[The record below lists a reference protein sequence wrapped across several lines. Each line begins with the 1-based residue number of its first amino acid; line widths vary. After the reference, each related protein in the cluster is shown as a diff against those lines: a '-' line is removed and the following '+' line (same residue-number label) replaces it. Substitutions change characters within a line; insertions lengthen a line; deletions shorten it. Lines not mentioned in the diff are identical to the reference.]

1 MPVRRNT
8 SKTLALLSV
17 SCLGLAALAACGGGS
32 SASSASSGGSAA
44 GAPQRGGTL
53 TVAWDYDPPT
63 MDLLHYATG
72 EGSTFVSGD
81 QWADW
86 EVFDALAYENPTTGA
101 LVMETAKSITSTGP
115 SVWTITLK
123 PGIKFTD
130 GTPYDAAAIEF
141 NYKRAQD
148 PANTSYDELYA
159 DEIKTMQVVNPLTL
173 KLTLTAADSEFGRVI
188 AKELCFIGSPA
199 AIKSEGAQFGLHP
212 VGAGPFILTN
222 WIHGSQLTL
231 VRNPHYWNAPYPYV
245 NKLIINIIP
254 NNTQRLN
261 ALLSGQDLL
270 IGSGIE
276 PQIVP
281 QATAQ
286 GFKALEVNQPIGGE
300 GFVFDTVTAPFN
312 SLLARRAVA
321 AALDYKGMDQAVFNG
336 LYPAVTHLID
346 QPSPFYNAADAMPS
360 YNPTLAQ
367 QLLNQYFAQTG
378 KPLTFTMLVS
388 QNSYPEGEYFVSQ
401 LEGQFKH
408 IAPKY
413 EEIADAA
420 FIGELATH
428 KFQMSVDAIGGY
440 APEPGFSL
448 AFSGKSPENFGGLN
462 DPTLNAALQTGL
474 TSDDLS
480 TQVQAYNTVQSQVIA
495 QLPLVLTY
503 PNAAWAIYS
512 TKVHNVQA
520 SAGYPLY
527 QYMWVSS

>member
-1 MPVRRNT
+1 MPTRRHAP
-8 SKTLALLSV
+8 KILVLLSLA
-17 SCLGLAALAACGGGS
+17 SLGLAACGGGGGGS
-32 SASSASSGGSAA
+32 SSTSNTSASGT
-44 GAPQRGGTL
+44 PQHGGTL

-63 MDLLHYATG
+63 MDLLHAATG
-72 EGSTFVSGD
+72 EGATFVSGD
-81 QWADW
+81 QWDDW
-86 EVFDALAYENPTTGA
+86 MVFDALAYENPTTGA
-101 LVMETAKSITSTGP
+101 LVMETAKSITSSGP

-130 GTPYDAAAIEF
+130 GTPYDAAAVEY
-141 NYKRAQD
+141 NYQRQAN

-159 DEIKTMQVVNPLTL
+159 LEIKSMQVVNPLTL
-173 KLTLTAADSEFGRVI
+173 KITLKAPDAEFARVI
-188 AKELCFIGSPA
+188 AKELCFIGSPT
-199 AIKSEGAQFGLHP
+199 AIKKEGTQFGLHP

-222 WIHGSQLTL
+222 WIHGSQLTFA
-231 VRNPHYWNAPYPYV
+231 RNPHYWDSPLPYV
-245 NKLIINIIP
+245 NKLVINIIP

-286 GFKALEVNQPIGGE
+286 GFKALEVDQPIGGE
-300 GFVFDTVTAPFN
+300 GFEFDTVTAPFN

-321 AALDYKGMDQAVFNG
+321 SALNYKGMDEAVFNG
-336 LYPAVTHLID
+336 LYPLVTHLID
-346 QPSPFYNAADAMPS
+346 KPSPYYNASMTLPS

-378 KPLTFTMLVS
+378 HPLTFTMLVS

-401 LEGQFKH
+401 LEGQYKH
-408 IAPKY
+408 IVAHY
-413 EEIADAA
+413 QEIADAA
-420 FIGELATH
+420 FIGELVTH
-428 KFQMSVDAIGGY
+428 KYQMSVTALGGY
-440 APEPGFSL
+440 APEPGFTDF
-448 AFSGKSPENFGGLN
+448 FSGTSPENFGGLN
-462 DPTLNAALQTGL
+462 DPTLNAALQAGFSSSDQSTL
-474 TSDDLS
+474 T
-480 TQVQAYNTVQSQVIA
+480 QAYNTVQSQVIS
-495 QLPLVLTY
+495 QVPIVLTY

-527 QYMWVSS
+527 QYMWVSG